1 MRLTC
6 SHVEQCEGFGV
17 YGLYAR
23 IGTVEEVR
31 LGGGGRPVS
40 LLVRSGLSGTWLL
53 HVPVDQV
60 EEVTPEH
67 ERVVLRA
74 GGLLAGPKTPGEGS
88 RAA

>member
-1 MRLTC
+1 LTG
-6 SHVEQCEGFGV
+6 SYIEQCEGFGV
-17 YGLYAR
+17 YGPYAR

-40 LLVRSGLSGTWLL
+40 LLVRAGLSGTWLL

-60 EEVTPEH
+60 QEVTPEE

-74 GGLLAGPKTPGEGS
+74 GGLLSGPMRSEEGS

>member
-1 MRLTC
+1 LTRP
-6 SHVEQCEGFGV
+6 HLLQCEGFGV
-17 YGLYAR
+17 YGPYAR

-31 LGGGGRPVS
+31 LGGGRPVS
-40 LLVRSGLSGTWLL
+40 LLVRAGLTGTWLL

-60 EEVTPEH
+60 EEISPRE

-74 GGLLAGPKTPGEGS
+74 GGLLAGSRQPEEGS

>member
-1 MRLTC
+1 LTRPQLM
-6 SHVEQCEGFGV
+6 QCEGFGV
-17 YGLYAR
+17 YGPNSR

-40 LLVRSGLSGTWLL
+40 LLVRAGLTGTWLL
-53 HVPVDQV
+53 HVPFDQV
-60 EEVTPEH
+60 DEISSRE

-74 GGLLAGPKTPGEGS
+74 GGLLAGPRTSEEGS